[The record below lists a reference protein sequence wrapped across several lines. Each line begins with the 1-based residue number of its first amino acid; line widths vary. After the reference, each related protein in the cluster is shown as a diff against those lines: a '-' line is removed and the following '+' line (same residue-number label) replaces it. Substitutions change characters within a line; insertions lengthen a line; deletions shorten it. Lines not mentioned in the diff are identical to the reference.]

1 MKVVNDIYI
10 FYFIFVCVQDVFFPY
25 FFSYP
30 HVSTT
35 VTFTVMYFNYNC
47 FFTLVFHTW
56 FVKLISYVVLP
67 SRSEWHECQFTL
79 PISYHYSLYIYIT
92 N

>member
-56 FVKLISYVVLP
+56 FVKLISYFPLP
-67 SRSEWHECQFTL
+67 LPLRGWKIGDTSRGKFNSAKLTEKTF
-79 PISYHYSLYIYIT
+79 
-92 N
+92 